1 MSIIIEKYVGRG
13 NKNLKKIII
22 TISISI
28 ITIIV
33 LLSFIDRTPQER
45 VNNTADIIY
54 SINSIPQNLKSIG
67 DLDKREQDIVCA
79 TSKGLVEVD
88 ADGNIK
94 PVLVESYEV
103 NEDGLEYIFKI
114 RDDIY
119 WSDGNKIT
127 PEDIVAFF
135 REIITEDNEISA
147 LLNVFGVKEY
157 INSNKTFSETVAITN
172 TDNSIK
178 IRLNSRDDNFIEE
191 LTKPQYKLR
200 KDVLFWEN
208 IAYNYKDIPYSG
220 DYCID
225 NINENEII
233 LKRNNKASVDL
244 AQTIHLVKDDTE
256 DLALAAFEIG
266 NRDIVM
272 NPPKS
277 QLERLKNDGKLVES
291 PSNEAMY
298 LAFNINNE
306 NFSNDIKNEIYRLVN
321 KAIEEY
327 QNKNSILV
335 ELAECSYF
343 REDKEDLNKLQSRNV
358 MVNMKKDITIPSKV
372 VLVAKESLENKD
384 VTSYLVNWF
393 KNNTDITLVTN
404 LLSEEDMNLI
414 SEKNYYDIA
423 LINVYAK
430 LDNDEEL
437 LNTISSFVPKSIRE
451 MIANSNSKAEKEEL
465 FAEIEEDI
473 FNNYRILPL
482 LFYNNTIAINNKIE
496 SNILDGNGN
505 IDFKSIKK

>member
-1 MSIIIEKYVGRG
+1 M
-13 NKNLKKIII
+13 KKIII

-28 ITIIV
+28 ITVII
-33 LLSFIDRTPQER
+33 LLSFIDRTPEKS

-54 SINSIPQNLKSIG
+54 SINSIPKDLKSIG

-79 TSKGLVEVD
+79 TSKGLVEID
-88 ADGNIK
+88 SDGNIK
-94 PVLVESYEV
+94 PVLAESYEV
-103 NEDGLEYIFKI
+103 NEEGLEYIFKI
-114 RDDIY
+114 RNDMY

-147 LLNVFGVKEY
+147 LLNVFGVKDY

-172 TDNSIK
+172 TKDSIK
-178 IRLNSRDDNFIEE
+178 IRLNSKDDNFIEE
-191 LTKPQYKLR
+191 LTKPQYRLR
-200 KDVLFWEN
+200 KDVLFWED
-208 IAYNYKDIPYSG
+208 ISYNYKNIPYSG

-225 NINENEII
+225 SISESEIT
-233 LKRNNKASVDL
+233 LKRSGKASVDL
-244 AQTIHLVKDDTE
+244 AQTIHLIKDDTE

-277 QLERLKNDGKLVES
+277 QLERLKSEGKLVES
-291 PSNEAMY
+291 PSNEAIY
-298 LAFNINNE
+298 LAFNANND
-306 NFSNDIKNEIYRLVN
+306 NFSNDVKNEIYRLISQ
-321 KAIEEY
+321 AIEEY
-327 QNKNSILV
+327 QNNNSILV

-343 REDKEDLNKLQSRNV
+343 REDKEDLTKLQSRNV
-358 MVNMKKDITIPSKV
+358 MVNIKKDITMPSKI
-372 VLVAKESLENKD
+372 VLVAKESLQNKD
-384 VTSYLVNWF
+384 ITSYLSNWF
-393 KNNTDITLVTN
+393 KNNIDITLVTN
-404 LLSEEDMNLI
+404 LLSEDDMNLI

-423 LINVYAK
+423 LVNVYAK
-430 LDNDEEL
+430 LDDDEEL
-437 LNTISSFVPKSIRE
+437 LNTIASFVPKSVKE
-451 MIANSNSKAEKEEL
+451 MISNSNSKSEKEEL

-482 LFYNNTIAINNKIE
+482 LFYNNTIAVNNTVE
-496 SNILDGNGN
+496 NSILDGNGN